1 VEYRVDLGYRVGC
14 IWYRVALSIGVT
26 SCGCRV
32 GSARGNG
39 SRICFEINS
48 QSGWLWLALRC
59 RVGYIYYRVGY
70 IQSRVG

>member
-39 SRICFEINS
+39 SSDMF
-48 QSGWLWLALRC
+48 
-59 RVGYIYYRVGY
+59 
-70 IQSRVG
+70 